1 MDHFEQELA
10 RMMRDSQEDTLYED
24 RHRDRL
30 HAGVRARRRA
40 RAAWTAT
47 GSVLTVAGLG
57 VGLMVLPSS
66 FAQDGP
72 TGPQRRPGTPA
83 ESVPMP
89 STPRPVPRAPK
100 APMPTCTS
108 ISRPV
113 PMPYRPSIPGP
124 PMPTRT
130 SPPGPVPMP
139 TCASTTGPVPTP
151 AQTPA
156 AR

>member
-10 RMMRDSQEDTLYED
+10 RMMRDTQEDTLYED

-57 VGLMVLPSS
+57 VGLMVLPNS

-89 STPRPVPRAPK
+89 STPRPVPNATAPK
-100 APMPTCTS
+100 PTCTSTSRSVPMPYHLSTAAPSMPTRTSPLKPVPMPTCTS
-108 ISRPV
+108 
-113 PMPYRPSIPGP
+113 
-124 PMPTRT
+124 
-130 SPPGPVPMP
+130 
-139 TCASTTGPVPTP
+139 TTGPVRTPTP
-151 AQTPA
+151 TST

>member
-10 RMMRDSQEDTLYED
+10 RMMRDSHEETLYED

-72 TGPQRRPGTPA
+72 TGPQHRRGTPA
-83 ESVPMP
+83 ESGPTP
-89 STPRPVPRAPK
+89 SRPRPVPSAT

-108 ISRPV
+108 TARPV
-113 PMPYRPSIPGP
+113 PMPYHLSTAAPS
-124 PMPTRT
+124 MPSRT
-130 SPPGPVPMP
+130 SPLKPVPMP
-139 TCASTTGPVPTP
+139 TCTSTTESVPTP
-151 AQTPA
+151 TQTST